1 MTNYITKTIKNG
13 VEANI
18 PVTSVNWQYGDV
30 TIQTGG
36 SYTAWNWID
45 ITNDEIWL
53 DGTYEWTDYS
63 AMQWPAPSGFH
74 VPSKDEWVALWGI
87 LTTTFSMA
95 QNNTTIETYL
105 KMPMAGYRLYRNS
118 NVSTVGTIGQYWS
131 STPYSADRAC
141 MFYFSSPYSWPQY
154 ENYRSYGYSVR
165 CFKNSPVIPTSSWTT
180 LYDWSSVASWAWVF
194 YNTTDGLISVSGDW
208 QTWYTIMDKNLWATT
223 VFNQWDTVN
232 DANSGYFYQWWN
244 NYWFAHSWTVTTS
257 STQVDASN
265 YWPWNYYSSSTFI
278 ARSEKTYDWS
288 SVQNDDLW
296 GGVTWQTVSWNLVV
310 WDKLYK
316 IVISTTAPASWT
328 ASNIITISTGSTKW
342 LYVWTTKI
350 A

>member
-36 SYTAWNWID
+36 NYTAGNWID

-53 DGTYEWTDYS
+53 DGTYEWKDYS

-74 VPSKDEWVALWGI
+74 VPSKDEWVALCWI
-87 LTTTFSMA
+87 LTSTFWLTA
-95 QNNTTIETYL
+95 NATTIGTYL
-105 KMPMAGYRLYRNS
+105 KMPMAWYRYYNNADVNNVGS
-118 NVSTVGTIGQYWS
+118 NGRYWS
-131 STPYSADRAC
+131 STPRYADYAYDLRFYSSGIDHQD
-141 MFYFSSPYSWPQY
+141 F
-154 ENYRSYGYSVR
+154 NLRSYGFSVR
-165 CFKNSPVIPTSSWTT
+165 CFKNSPTIPTSSWTT
-180 LYDWSSVASWAWVF
+180 LYDGSSVASGAWVF
-194 YNTTDGLISVSGDW
+194 YNATDGLISVSGDG
-208 QTWYTIMDKNLWATT
+208 QTWYTIQDKNLGATA

-232 DANSGYFYQWWN
+232 DANSGYFYQWGN

-257 STQVDASN
+257 STQVNAST

-278 ARSEKTYDWS
+278 TRSSTPYDWS
-288 SVQNDDLW
+288 NVQNNNLW
-296 GGVTWQTVSWNLVV
+296 GATTWIQTVSWNLVV

-316 IVISTTAPASWT
+316 LVTSTTAPASWT
-328 ASNIITISTGSTKW
+328 ASNIITIVTD
-342 LYVWTTKI
+342 
-350 A
+350 